1 MRNKRHLFFIL
12 ILFLIISSVSF
23 VCASENVTHNGNTKE
38 IATLSF
44 SDDSADE
51 DVTDV
56 HLDSVNKSS
65 NSALGLAGD
74 AQNTNDTGNDSCLTD
89 KSQLLRASN
98 DGRID
103 EKGILTVKNAQLL
116 GVPNNEP
123 VLGNPIYPSGTTMKD
138 VMRAILSAQPGD
150 TVYLGGLTYTG
161 SDTAQTE
168 GQVYVKNVKIVG
180 GTPDNPN
187 MYAKFDV
194 GNAWQSAMY
203 FRGKSEKIQ
212 VVIDNKTQ
220 EKSSYFTNTGYFF
233 DGVTFEHINCTGK
246 FLDFCVG

>member
-56 HLDSVNKSS
+56 QLDSVKKSS

-89 KSQLLRASN
+89 KSQILRASN
-98 DGRID
+98 DERI
-103 EKGILTVKNAQLL
+103 L
-116 GVPNNEP
+116 GAP
-123 VLGNPIYPSGTTMKD
+123 VNVMSGGSSQDIMDAIDAFKD
-138 VMRAILSAQPGD
+138 S
-150 TVYLGGLTYTG
+150 
-161 SDTAQTE
+161 
-168 GQVYVKNVKIVG
+168 G
-180 GTPDNPN
+180 GTIYLNN
-187 MYAKFDV
+187 MTYNTQKEY
-194 GNAWQSAMY
+194 NQWSHQWY
-203 FRGKSEKIQ
+203 TPRGVLKADENQIIEIRNYWWYSR
-212 VVIDNKTQ
+212 
-220 EKSSYFTNTGYFF
+220 SSG
-233 DGVTFEHINCTGK
+233 I
-246 FLDFCVG
+246 

>member
-56 HLDSVNKSS
+56 HLDSVKKSS

-89 KSQLLRASN
+89 KSQILRASN

-116 GVPNNEP
+116 HTEAVTHLRSNSYSNIQQ
-123 VLGNPIYPSGTTMKD
+123 VC
-138 VMRAILSAQPGD
+138 SAFC
-150 TVYLGGLTYTG
+150 TKFCL
-161 SDTAQTE
+161 
-168 GQVYVKNVKIVG
+168 VKI
-180 GTPDNPN
+180 
-187 MYAKFDV
+187 
-194 GNAWQSAMY
+194 
-203 FRGKSEKIQ
+203 
-212 VVIDNKTQ
+212 
-220 EKSSYFTNTGYFF
+220 
-233 DGVTFEHINCTGK
+233 
-246 FLDFCVG
+246 